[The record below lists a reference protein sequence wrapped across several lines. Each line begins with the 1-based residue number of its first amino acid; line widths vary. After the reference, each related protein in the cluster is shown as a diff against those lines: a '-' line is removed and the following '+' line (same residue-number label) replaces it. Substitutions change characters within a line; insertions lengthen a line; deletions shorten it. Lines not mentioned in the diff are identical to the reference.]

1 MTKCPS
7 VSKRLPRF
15 PFVLR
20 TGPGPPS
27 VVIGLPTADHILPAH
42 PEIMRH
48 DDQATSGRRQF
59 LPGRR
64 PVVTVATTRST
75 LSP

>member
-27 VVIGLPTADHILPAH
+27 VAIGLPTADHILPAH

>member
-7 VSKRLPRF
+7 LSRRLPRL

-20 TGPGPPS
+20 TGPGVPS
-27 VVIGLPTADHILPAH
+27 IAIGPPTANHILPAH
-42 PEIMRH
+42 PEITHH
-48 DDQATSGRRQF
+48 DNQAISKRRQF
-59 LPGRR
+59 PPGRR